1 MAKGLAVI
9 IVLCVLTGLA
19 PLLPGP
25 GTAGG
30 GMANEGIIMP
40 GKGVDRFSIGAPA
53 PDERKLRAIAQTEG
67 VIIATANGSIRR
79 ITVSSPRHTVA
90 RSRLRPGAHLSEV
103 LRFFGRGEKEIRG
116 NLVILSYPVQGIEFT
131 IDTGDELVRTITV
144 FSPVRQRAPIEQQRK
159 LYQYREQFKVR

>member
-103 LRFFGRGEKEIRG
+103 LRFFGRGEKEITAPDSSMESFR
-116 NLVILSYPVQGIEFT
+116 SSRMFC
-131 IDTGDELVRTITV
+131 RTAAQSTSLNSGV
-144 FSPVRQRAPIEQQRK
+144 LRFRLMYSKRSVMSA
-159 LYQYREQFKVR
+159 